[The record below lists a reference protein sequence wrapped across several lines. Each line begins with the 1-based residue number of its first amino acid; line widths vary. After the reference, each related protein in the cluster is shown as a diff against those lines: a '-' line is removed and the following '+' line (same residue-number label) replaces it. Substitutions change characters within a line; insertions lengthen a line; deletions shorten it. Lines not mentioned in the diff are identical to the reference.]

1 MDKDYVEIYSKLLLN
16 RIKGIVKSRL
26 VEKDESR
33 EKATDEKMLK
43 VIESL
48 IVEINGKRK
57 DDLNISFFVNEM
69 NVGHF
74 LDALCMQYVAIYNDN
89 VELLN
94 DILDNN
100 IHLNVSDLV
109 LLYKKLTDKI
119 DRKTYLYLLKNE
131 KVAVENFIYSIKLDS
146 DNINGNEIAISR
158 FADIVNNNPDVFYE
172 SDKSIY
178 QPFITKESLKWFNNE
193 TLINTTDEQKSM
205 IKSIYDSYCYQDN
218 VRIKATFASLVVNN
232 SFSKILY
239 HIEDYI
245 DTFTIDEILKMTDEQ
260 IEIINQAFLW
270 EDARGKKETN
280 KVIKKIKKVLNK

>member
-1 MDKDYVEIYSKLLLN
+1 MDKDYIDIYSKLLLN

-69 NVGHF
+69 NDGRF
-74 LDALCMQYVAIYNDN
+74 LEALCMQYVAIYNDN
-89 VELLN
+89 LELLN

-119 DRKTYLYLLKNE
+119 DRKTYLYLLKKE
-131 KVAVENFIYSIKLDS
+131 KKAVINFLYSIILSDDDS
-146 DNINGNEIAISR
+146 IINENATSR
-158 FADIVNNNPDVFYE
+158 FANIVNKNPDVFYVD
-172 SDKSIY
+172 DKSGY
-178 QPFITKESLKWFNNE
+178 YSFITKESLKWFNDE
-193 TLINTTDEQKSM
+193 TLSNTTDEQKTMIKRLYDSYSSKDRVKATYASLVINNNFSKEVYYFEDLINTFTIEEILRM
-205 IKSIYDSYCYQDN
+205 SDEQIKSINHHY
-218 VRIKATFASLVVNN
+218 
-232 SFSKILY
+232 
-239 HIEDYI
+239 
-245 DTFTIDEILKMTDEQ
+245 
-260 IEIINQAFLW
+260 LW
-270 EDARGKKETN
+270 RNPRVKKEKN
-280 KVIKKIKKVLNK
+280 KVIKKIKKELNN